1 MNGTA
6 AGEGPLD
13 RPWPQAPSRARCRRK
28 PRRARAA
35 ILLALGAMLLALATG
50 AAPPAAAAV
59 SKPGVSTGKAR
70 NVSYG
75 SAVLTGTVTPNGS
88 NTSYYF
94 QYGPTKAYG
103 SQSAI
108 GDAGSGTHPVS
119 VRIAISGLQPI
130 TIYHYR
136 LVAVNAAGASIGSDH
151 ALMTTKVPLSIQIL
165 ASPNPVLFGG
175 TVIVQGTLSGTNNG
189 NRTVVLQA
197 NAFPFTAGF
206 QNIGNPLVT
215 HADGSFSFAVL
226 GMGVVSQFRVVTTTK
241 PAVISPVAL
250 ENVAVRV
257 VSHVRHVGRH
267 RARFSGIVTPAE
279 NGAQVGILRITRGR
293 GVLVHHGGAV
303 LRPRNA
309 GSSRFSRTVSVRRG
323 VYRVLV
329 VVGGAQVSNYGQPL
343 VIG

>member
-13 RPWPQAPSRARCRRK
+13 RSWPQAPSPPRGRRR
-28 PRRARAA
+28 PRLARAA
-35 ILLALGAMLLALATG
+35 ILLALAALA
-50 AAPPAAAAV
+50 APSAAAAL

-70 NVSYG
+70 NVSYS

-108 GDAGSGTHPVS
+108 ADAGSGTHAVN
-119 VRIAISGLQPI
+119 VRVAISGLQPI

-136 LVAVNAAGASIGSDH
+136 LVAVNAAGASIGADH
-151 ALMTTKVPLSIQIL
+151 ALLTTKVPLSIQIL

-175 TVIVQGTLSGTNNG
+175 TVVVQGTLSGTNNG
-189 NRTVVLQA
+189 GRTVVLQA

-206 QNIGNPLVT
+206 QNVGNPELT
-215 HADGSFSFAVL
+215 TASGSFSFPVL
-226 GMGVVSQFRVVTTTK
+226 GMSVVSQFRVVTTTK
-241 PAVISPVAL
+241 PPVISPVAL

-257 VSHVRHVGRH
+257 SSHVKHVGRH
-267 RARFSGIVTPAE
+267 RARFSGTVTPAE
-279 NGAQVGILRITRGR
+279 NGAHVGILRITHGR
-293 GVLVHHGGAV
+293 GALVRHGGTV

-309 GSSRFSRTVSVRRG
+309 SSSRFSRTVNVRRG

-329 VVGGAQVSNYGQPL
+329 VVGGAQVFNYGQPL

>member
-13 RPWPQAPSRARCRRK
+13 RSLPRAPSPARGRRR
-28 PRRARAA
+28 PRLARAA
-35 ILLALGAMLLALATG
+35 ILLALAALA
-50 AAPPAAAAV
+50 APSPAAAV

-70 NVSYG
+70 NVSYS

-108 GDAGSGTHPVS
+108 ADAGSGTRPVS

-136 LVAVNAAGASIGSDH
+136 LVAVNAAGASVGADH
-151 ALMTTKVPLSIQIL
+151 ALLTTKVPLSIGIL

-189 NRTVVLQA
+189 GRTVVLQA

-206 QNIGNPLVT
+206 QNVGNPELT
-215 HADGSFSFAVL
+215 TASGSFSFPVL
-226 GMGVVSQFRVVTTTK
+226 GMSVVSQFRVVTTTK
-241 PAVISPVAL
+241 QPVISPVAL

-257 VSHVRHVGRH
+257 SSHVKHVGRH
-267 RARFSGIVTPAE
+267 RARFSGTGTPAE
-279 NGAQVGILRITRGR
+279 NGAQVGILRITHGR
-293 GVLVHHGGAV
+293 GVLVRHGGAV
-303 LRPRNA
+303 LRPRSA
-309 GSSRFSRTVSVRRG
+309 SSSRFSRTVTVRRG